1 MRDSAAISGASCSLR
16 GSSTM
21 NFRKMPKMV
30 AKMQNP
36 TQPCMQQQ
44 EHEDTQTLESTA
56 RAHRLR
62 PCAYKDQLTAER
74 AQGNGPRNHQHNG
87 SFFRK
92 RLGLPI
98 AKCSVPSSC
107 AAAPGVGVNKTWK

>member
-1 MRDSAAISGASCSLR
+1 MI
-16 GSSTM
+16 
-21 NFRKMPKMV
+21 FRKMHKMV
-30 AKMQNP
+30 AKMQKP
-36 TQPCMQQQ
+36 TAPTKPFTQQQ